1 MLFDGPARKAEEG
14 YGKHEERYDD
24 YDDDDDND
32 DDDGADDDNYDD
44 DNDDDDDDV
53 DDDQGTGCP
62 NPSRKRLICAR
73 QRRADRH

>member
-32 DDDGADDDNYDD
+32 DDNYDD
-44 DNDDDDDDV
+44 DNDDDKADADDHLCLNAV
-53 DDDQGTGCP
+53 KWTGLTGRTLTASSSGCSGT
-62 NPSRKRLICAR
+62 
-73 QRRADRH
+73 